1 MKDRKTGAKDQPR
14 AAGGTVPHV
23 VIVGG
28 GFGGLYAARALA
40 RHAVRI
46 TVVDRHN
53 YHIFSPLAYQVA
65 TAALS
70 PGEIAQPIRSL
81 LRRHRNVNVVMAA
94 VVGIDLETRR
104 VQLRSDSPSDLAY
117 DYLILAAGARHAY
130 FGHDEW
136 AAVAPGLKTID
147 DALEIRRRILS
158 AYEAAEREQDPAA
171 RSALLTFVLVGGGP
185 TGVELAGAIGE
196 IARHTLRDEY
206 RSIDPA
212 SSRILLL
219 EAGPRLLPSFPESL
233 SASAQRQLET
243 LGVEVRTGALVTGIT
258 PEGVQVG
265 DETISSRTALWA
277 AGVEASPLAQTLG
290 APLDRSGRVLVASDL
305 TVPEHPEAYVI
316 GDLAAFLHQPG
327 WQGKALPGVAQVAI
341 QQGKVAAANVWR
353 SIQGESRQPFRFVDP
368 GSTATI
374 GRAAA
379 VAFFPSIGLKLSGF
393 IAWMA
398 WLMVHLFWLIGFD
411 NRLLVLVRWAWA
423 YFSHRRGARLIT
435 GGAVGDGAGRAS
447 LTSRE

>member
-1 MKDRKTGAKDQPR
+1 M
-14 AAGGTVPHV
+14 
-23 VIVGG
+23 
-28 GFGGLYAARALA
+28 
-40 RHAVRI
+40 
-46 TVVDRHN
+46 
-53 YHIFSPLAYQVA
+53 
-65 TAALS
+65 
-70 PGEIAQPIRSL
+70 
-81 LRRHRNVNVVMAA
+81 
-94 VVGIDLETRR
+94 
-104 VQLRSDSPSDLAY
+104 
-117 DYLILAAGARHAY
+117 
-130 FGHDEW
+130 
-136 AAVAPGLKTID
+136 
-147 DALEIRRRILS
+147 
-158 AYEAAEREQDPAA
+158 
-171 RSALLTFVLVGGGP
+171 
-185 TGVELAGAIGE
+185 
-196 IARHTLRDEY
+196 
-206 RSIDPA
+206 
-212 SSRILLL
+212 
-219 EAGPRLLPSFPESL
+219 
-233 SASAQRQLET
+233 
-243 LGVEVRTGALVTGIT
+243 
-258 PEGVQVG
+258 QVG

-277 AGVEASPLAQTLG
+277 AGVAASPLAQTLG

-368 GSTATI
+368 GSMATI